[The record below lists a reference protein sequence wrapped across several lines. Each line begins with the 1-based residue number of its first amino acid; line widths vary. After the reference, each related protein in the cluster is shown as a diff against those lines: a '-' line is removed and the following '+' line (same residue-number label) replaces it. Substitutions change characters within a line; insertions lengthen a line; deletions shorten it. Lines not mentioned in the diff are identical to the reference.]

1 MRPMRSRPAWPPVT
15 LTRTD
20 WECFL
25 AVSNEVGI
33 IPVTLAGG
41 SQATKIARYAQR
53 PIKRQNDRRQL
64 ILGFTEFPAGWWIW
78 RQGRWRSLFFAF
90 DKTVAD
96 RCTNRNLR
104 YCPGSVLW
112 RNGRPVVLPV
122 VALSIIG

>member
-33 IPVTLAGG
+33 IAVTLAGG

-53 PIKRQNDRRQL
+53 PIKRRNDRRQL
-64 ILGFTEFPAGWWIW
+64 ILGFTEFPAGWWIG
-78 RQGRWRSLFFAF
+78 RQGRRRSLFSPLIKPSPIDAQIETCDIALAAF
-90 DKTVAD
+90 CSETAG
-96 RCTNRNLR
+96 L
-104 YCPGSVLW
+104 
-112 RNGRPVVLPV
+112 
-122 VALSIIG
+122 